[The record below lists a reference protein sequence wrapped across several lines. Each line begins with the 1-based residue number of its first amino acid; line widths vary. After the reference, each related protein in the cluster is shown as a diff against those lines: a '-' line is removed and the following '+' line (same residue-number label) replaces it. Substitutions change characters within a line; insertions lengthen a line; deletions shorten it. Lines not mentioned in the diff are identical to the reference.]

1 LSHIKALIRSIQAIV
16 HSLPSKS
23 FFTHASPTGVLHVAS
38 APVKGIINKQFPT
51 GVDNYNPPDI
61 KTSEV
66 LIRAKPTNGGR
77 IWVNVG
83 AAAADNVGYLLDSG
97 EPIVLSVNNLHSL
110 QFFSDND
117 DDWVIIVYTK

>member
-1 LSHIKALIRSIQAIV
+1 M
-16 HSLPSKS
+16 
-23 FFTHASPTGVLHVAS
+23 
-38 APVKGIINKQFPT
+38 
-51 GVDNYNPPDI
+51 
-61 KTSEV
+61 